1 MLLTT
6 TASREVAEM
15 ITAAASEWKLDREG
29 RAALL
34 ELGLRTRPE
43 CPKDSQRELT
53 GGRNPN
59 CGIVRERQ
67 KTENFP
73 TEGSN
78 VQPGPLTKQRTE

>member
-6 TASREVAEM
+6 TASREAVEM
-15 ITAAASEWKLDREG
+15 ITAATSKWKLDREA
-29 RAALL
+29 RAASLV
-34 ELGLRTRPE
+34 LRRIRSE
-43 CPKDSQRELT
+43 CPKDNLRELT

-59 CGIVRERQ
+59 CGIARERQ

-73 TEGSN
+73 AEGSN